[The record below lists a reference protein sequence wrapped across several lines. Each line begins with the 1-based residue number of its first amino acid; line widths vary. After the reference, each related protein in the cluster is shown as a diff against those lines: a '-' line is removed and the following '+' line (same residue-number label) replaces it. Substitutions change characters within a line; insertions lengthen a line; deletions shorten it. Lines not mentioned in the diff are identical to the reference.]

1 MFGAPRERQGFG
13 MQGVAVEKDLL
24 SESGCP
30 AGFDEFEVAVF
41 VRAVDFVTDDRVAGE
56 GEVNPDLMGTTG
68 QGFAVE
74 QSKFAV
80 AVLEAVSYPEPGM
93 GWVAG
98 GMDGLF
104 EPDFARR
111 NCSLAEKRLVHLE
124 FVGCRPTPR
133 DRQVSFGQVLF
144 FDQGMKV
151 SGGSAVLGHEHQ
163 SAGFAVEPGDD
174 RDLTPV
180 GDFEGEQLSE
190 LMPQRH
196 GSVRLSRM
204 D

>member
-1 MFGAPRERQGFG
+1 MLGEG
-13 MQGVAVEKDLL
+13 
-24 SESGCP
+24 GCP

-56 GEVNPDLMGTTG
+56 GEVNPDLVGATG

-74 QSKFAV
+74 QSKLAV
-80 AVLEAVSYPEPGM
+80 TVFEAVGYPEPGM

-124 FVGCRPTPR
+124 FILRRPAPH
-133 DRQVSFGQVLF
+133 DRLIGFGQLPF
-144 FDQGMKV
+144 FDQGMKI
-151 SGGSAVLGHEHQ
+151 SGGISVFGDEYEPAGLAV
-163 SAGFAVEPGDD
+163 
-174 RDLTPV
+174 
-180 GDFEGEQLSE
+180 
-190 LMPQRH
+190 
-196 GSVRLSRM
+196 
-204 D
+204 